1 MFGMRGS
8 ELLIIFAVILIL
20 FGSTRLPGLG
30 KALGEGLKNFKKGIS
45 DGDGDKDAN
54 TSASAPTEPTP
65 RA

>member
-30 KALGEGLKNFKKGIS
+30 KALGEGLKNFKKGI
-45 DGDGDKDAN
+45 GEGEVEKEG
-54 TSASAPTEPTP
+54 TTP
-65 RA
+65 ETPPQA